1 MSKDF
6 KKFTL
11 MDETKSSHATDSTVF
26 TCKIPD
32 CPHCLEDIAQMEDD
46 DLTDDEWL
54 IKEKHKEIEATAIDF
69 ADWISKNDWMSIWVE
84 DKWMWEYQSSE
95 YFEELP
101 HSHKFFGYK
110 TSEQLFELYKA
121 SKL

>member
-1 MSKDF
+1 MSKEF

-11 MDETKSSHATDSTVF
+11 MDETKSSYATDSTVF

-54 IKEKHKEIEATAIDF
+54 IKQKHLQIEATAIDF
-69 ADWISKNDWMSIWVE
+69 ADWISKNDWMSIWITKTE
-84 DKWMWEYQSSE
+84 LRWEHQQ
-95 YFEELP
+95 ELP
-101 HSHKFFGYK
+101 SSHKWFGYK
-110 TSEQLFELYKA
+110 TNEELFELYKA
-121 SKL
+121 SKE